1 MLEIKVLLVFQFSFL
16 AAPGMNLRILVVEV
30 ATENVSPPVSIRA
43 EQGWTVMELK
53 QEIGRVSS

>member
-1 MLEIKVLLVFQFSFL
+1 MCVSCKVSPHLPR
-16 AAPGMNLRILVVEV
+16 PGMNLRILVVDV

-53 QEIGRVSS
+53 QEIGKASF